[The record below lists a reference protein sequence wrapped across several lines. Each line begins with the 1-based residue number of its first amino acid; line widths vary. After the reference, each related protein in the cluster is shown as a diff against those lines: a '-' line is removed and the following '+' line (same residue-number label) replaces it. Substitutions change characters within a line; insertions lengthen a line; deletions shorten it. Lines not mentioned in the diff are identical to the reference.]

1 MGVLMENSLMLT
13 KELADVKVE
22 TVGIFP
28 RGHVTIVAG
37 EPGIGKT
44 WFMLSIAKS
53 VASGSQGMGDYIN
66 HYPKGKS
73 LIFAGET
80 GVRLLANRV
89 QLMGGI
95 EPIESC
101 RVVSSHLC
109 AKLSIDTMVNTA
121 IGRKN
126 IRDAVMDFN
135 PDITFFDTMISFMSD
150 GKDESSQV
158 DMTDAIR
165 GLGAVASETNTAMVL
180 LHHFRKR
187 STTQSVQPST
197 RTMDEVI
204 GSSAFIRL
212 ASLVIGIERKR
223 EIRMVRCLKSWWEE
237 FNPFAFTISKT
248 KEGIIYLKQDY
259 NYDKDGGYSSSRSI
273 SRVATAILS
282 RMHGREFDTYAVVGE
297 FDISTSSA
305 REAINTLLAR
315 RLIEA
320 TTKEGNTQRYRVKEV
335 KTDAYGTADVRA
347 VADTCS
353 D

>member
-1 MGVLMENSLMLT
+1 
-13 KELADVKVE
+13 
-22 TVGIFP
+22 
-28 RGHVTIVAG
+28 
-37 EPGIGKT
+37 
-44 WFMLSIAKS
+44 
-53 VASGSQGMGDYIN
+53 
-66 HYPKGKS
+66 
-73 LIFAGET
+73 
-80 GVRLLANRV
+80 
-89 QLMGGI
+89 
-95 EPIESC
+95 
-101 RVVSSHLC
+101 
-109 AKLSIDTMVNTA
+109 
-121 IGRKN
+121 
-126 IRDAVMDFN
+126 
-135 PDITFFDTMISFMSD
+135 
-150 GKDESSQV
+150 
-158 DMTDAIR
+158 
-165 GLGAVASETNTAMVL
+165 
-180 LHHFRKR
+180 
-187 STTQSVQPST
+187 
-197 RTMDEVI
+197 
-204 GSSAFIRL
+204 
-212 ASLVIGIERKR
+212 
-223 EIRMVRCLKSWWEE
+223 MVRCLKSWWEE

>member
-1 MGVLMENSLMLT
+1 MGILMENSLLLT
-13 KELADVKVE
+13 EELANVKVD
-22 TVGIFP
+22 TVGLFP

-53 VASGSQGMGDYIN
+53 VASGSQGMGDVVKP
-66 HYPKGKS
+66 YPKGRS

-89 QLMGGI
+89 KLMGGI
-95 EPIESC
+95 TPLESC

-109 AKLSIDTMVNTA
+109 AKMNIDTMVNTA

-126 IRDAVMDFN
+126 IREAVMDFN

-165 GLGAVASETNTAMVL
+165 GLGAIAGETNTAMVL

-187 STTQSVQPST
+187 STTQSVQPT
-197 RTMDEVI
+197 ERTMDEVI

-212 ASLVIGIERKR
+212 ASLVVGIERKR
-223 EIRMVRCLKSWWEE
+223 ELRMVRCLKSWWEE
-237 FNPFAFTISKT
+237 FNPFAFMISKN
-248 KEGIIYLKQDY
+248 KEGFIYLKQDY
-259 NYDKDGGYSSSRSI
+259 NYDKEGGYSSSRAT
-273 SRVATAILS
+273 SRIATATLS
-282 RMHGREFDTYAVVGE
+282 KMHGQEFSTYDIVAE
-297 FDISTSSA
+297 FDISTSTA
-305 REAINTLLAR
+305 RDVINVLLAR
-315 RLIEA
+315 KLIEA
-320 TTKEGNTQRYRVKEV
+320 ASKEGNTVRYKVSEV
-335 KTDAYGTADVRA
+335 KNNADGPVA
-347 VADTCS
+347 VC
-353 D
+353 